1 MKKLLVLVMVLFLG
15 TVAFGQ
21 GTNQAD
27 VLYSATVS
35 DATIIELSVGDAI
48 WDALRPG
55 VSYKCIADFPV
66 NNTNI
71 TPFIEEAFEPAQI
84 DIVGAPNSDIVLTF
98 ILPTILLPDGG
109 VGVITMDYDNQ
120 SANWFDD
127 GAGQNNFFNPLSPF
141 TVTMNS
147 DGAAIV
153 LLGGNPTVAENASG
167 GVTFNGYALVTAE
180 YTGMAL

>member
-15 TVAFGQ
+15 TFAFGQ

-27 VLYSATVS
+27 VLYTATVT
-35 DATIIELSVGDAI
+35 DLTIIELSVGDAI

-55 VSYKCIADFPV
+55 VSYKCIADLAAV
-66 NNTNI
+66 TTNI
-71 TPFIEEAFEPAQI
+71 IPFVEETFEPAQI
-84 DIVGAPNSDIVLTF
+84 DIIGAPNADIVMTF

-127 GAGQNNFFNPLSPF
+127 INAQNNFFNPLSPF
-141 TVTMNS
+141 TVTCNS
-147 DGAAIV
+147 DGAVIV
-153 LLGGNPTVAENASG
+153 LLGGNPTPSANATG

-180 YTGMAL
+180 YTGMSL

>member
-1 MKKLLVLVMVLFLG
+1 MKKLLVLVMVLVLG
-15 TVAFGQ
+15 TFAFGQ

-27 VLYSATVS
+27 VLYTATVT

-55 VSYKCIADFPV
+55 VSYKCIADFPA

-71 TPFIEEAFEPAQI
+71 TPFIEETFEPAQI
-84 DIVGAPNSDIVLTF
+84 DIVGAPNADIVMTF
-98 ILPTILLPDGG
+98 ILPTVLLPDGG
-109 VGVITMDYDNQ
+109 IGVITMDYDNQ
-120 SANWFDD
+120 SANWYDD
-127 GAGQNNFFNPLSPF
+127 NLGQNNFFNPLSPF
-141 TVTMNS
+141 TITLNS
-147 DGAAIV
+147 DGAGII
-153 LLGGNPTVAENASG
+153 LLGGNPTVGANASG